1 MTIIPKFTYHAD
13 TVCIDLAAFT
23 QIPEACIR
31 GAATHGLPSVEA
43 FAITSANLPGG
54 LFEVAYKGAGFSDK
68 YSLSFEDRLVGPGFV
83 KNCRHDRTTGRA
95 MFANRAVVGLVL
107 GMETVGL
114 HASELMGAYSWPK
127 AGVYVDEA
135 DIERLRYDLRYRAGI
150 LLPYLDADA
159 ASIVYD
165 LCELREP
172 QSLAALAD
180 LWWPVPIDA
189 ADFDRAQKHTNGLYT
204 LAEYQQEGF
213 LKNGIS
219 AAHFLLCG
227 LSYKARI
234 NLNDAAQMDAL
245 EIYSCVEVR
254 EIAKGVIQP
263 PQPDRVI
270 QPTQYAEYSSNPP
283 FRMVHRL

>member
-13 TVCIDLAAFT
+13 APCTDMAAFT
-23 QIPEACIR
+23 QIPEATIK
-31 GAATHGLPSVEA
+31 ALATHGLPLVEE
-43 FAITSANLPGG
+43 FGIKSSGLPDGF
-54 LFEVAYKGAGFSDK
+54 FEVVYKGAGFSDK
-68 YSLSFEDRLVGPGFV
+68 YSLSFADRLVGQGFV

-95 MFANRAVVGLVL
+95 MFANRALVGLVL

-127 AGVYVDEA
+127 AGVYVDET
-135 DIERLRYDLRYRAGI
+135 DIERLRHDLRYRAEI
-150 LLPYLDADA
+150 LSPYLDSDA
-159 ASIVYD
+159 ASLVYD

-180 LWWPVPIDA
+180 LWWPLPIEE
-189 ADFDRAQKHTNGLYT
+189 ADFNRAQKHTNGLYT

-227 LSYKARI
+227 LSYKAHI
-234 NLNDAAQMDAL
+234 NLHDATQMDAL
-245 EIYSCVEVR
+245 EMYSGVEVR
-254 EIAKGVIQP
+254 DIAKGVIQP

-270 QPTQYAEYSSNPP
+270 QPTQYAEYSSSPLS
-283 FRMVHRL
+283 RMVHRL